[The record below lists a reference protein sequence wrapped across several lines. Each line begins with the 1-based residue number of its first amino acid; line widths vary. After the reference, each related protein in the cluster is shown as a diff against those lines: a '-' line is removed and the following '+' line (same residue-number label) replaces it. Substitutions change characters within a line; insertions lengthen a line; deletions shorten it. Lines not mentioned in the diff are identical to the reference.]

1 MVALCYLFPLLVFI
15 KRFVLNSKLHKS
27 SIASSNDVPL
37 LMEDGL
43 TDYDDESDDFV
54 THALGYLDYALIPAV
69 LILTPILGLAS
80 FIYTVNDLV

>member
-1 MVALCYLFPLLVFI
+1 
-15 KRFVLNSKLHKS
+15 
-27 SIASSNDVPL
+27 
-37 LMEDGL
+37 MEDGL